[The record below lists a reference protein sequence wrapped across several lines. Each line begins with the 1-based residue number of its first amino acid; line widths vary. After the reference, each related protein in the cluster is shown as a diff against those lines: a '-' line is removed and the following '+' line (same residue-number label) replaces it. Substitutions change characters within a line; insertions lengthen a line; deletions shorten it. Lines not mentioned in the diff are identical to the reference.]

1 MTKMRIVVLAA
12 PFFLAAC
19 GSTPQDRAITGGG
32 IGAAGGAIIGAVTG
46 LTVLQGALIGTGLG
60 AAFGAL
66 TTADKVNLG
75 EPVWKQSGRP
85 TGTRVAATP
94 PARSQAVV
102 DIQRDLQRL
111 GYDPGPIDG
120 VLGPKTKAAIAR
132 FEGDQGLAAGQPID
146 RLAKDAEKI
155 AATAPKNLRNEVF
168 VER

>member
-1 MTKMRIVVLAA
+1 MTTSRIVLLVF

-85 TGTRVAATP
+85 TGTRVATAP

-120 VLGPKTKAAIAR
+120 VLGPKTKSAIAR
-132 FEGDQGLAAGQPID
+132 FEGDQGLAAGHPIEQ
-146 RLAKDAEKI
+146 LAKDAEKM
-155 AATAPKNLRNEVF
+155 ADTAPKNLRN
-168 VER
+168 